1 MKPIGG
7 LSSITLTDIWM
18 AKIGGKG
25 LQTRKG
31 LILQRRVYFGECL
44 NTFAVRDLER
54 IGDFGSRPITLGWN
68 SGAHGDQRPSSELG
82 ERLAEQPLFDLRRVS

>member
-1 MKPIGG
+1 MAFALMQMNPKRR
-7 LSSITLTDIWM
+7 SSDCLVSV
-18 AKIGGKG
+18 
-25 LQTRKG
+25 
-31 LILQRRVYFGECL
+31 ILQRRVYFWECL

-54 IGDFGSRPITLGWN
+54 ISDFGSRPITLGWN